1 MLRIM
6 TMMMIIKMMMVMMR
20 RRITTRMIMTMLIMI
35 MIFSEFATVAQHG
48 KRGWNRT
55 CVPNDINA
63 FITHPTHKRLY
74 HNTRVYAPY
83 SLRTAVWV
91 LLRPTRIRTAKEL
104 WDGAYG
110 FSSLSGKTRSLTIC
124 RCDNKGSTFSSF
136 ILRPW
141 VLVQM
146 GFEPSTSHS
155 AYCRLSNCANRAAVM
170 MMMMMKRRRRR
181 RRRRR
186 MMMMLMMMILTLMM
200 ITMTMRK
207 MTLMIIIM
215 LALFIITIKATT
227 TLKNKLLQIEHTT
240 CPLIY

>member
-1 MLRIM
+1 MLRIT
-6 TMMMIIKMMMVMMR
+6 TMMMLIKVMMVMM
-20 RRITTRMIMTMLIMI
+20 TTRMIMTMLIMMM
-35 MIFSEFATVAQHG
+35 MIFFEFATVTQHG
-48 KRGWNRT
+48 KRGWNKT
-55 CVPNDINA
+55 WVLTDINP

-91 LLRPTRIRTAKEL
+91 LLRPTRIRTAKEQ

-146 GFEPSTSHS
+146 GFEPATSHS
-155 AYCRLSNCANRAAVM
+155 AHCRLSNCANRAAVM
-170 MMMMMKRRRRR
+170 MMMMMRRRRR
-181 RRRRR
+181 RRRT
-186 MMMMLMMMILTLMM
+186 MMMLMMMILTLMM

-207 MTLMIIIM
+207 MTLMMIIM

>member
-1 MLRIM
+1 M
-6 TMMMIIKMMMVMMR
+6 T
-20 RRITTRMIMTMLIMI
+20 
-35 MIFSEFATVAQHG
+35 QHG
-48 KRGWNRT
+48 KRGWNKT
-55 CVPNDINA
+55 WVLTDINP

-91 LLRPTRIRTAKEL
+91 LLRPTRIRTAKEQ

-146 GFEPSTSHS
+146 GFEPATSHS

-170 MMMMMKRRRRR
+170 MMMMMRRRRR

-186 MMMMLMMMILTLMM
+186 TMMMLMMMILTLMM

-207 MTLMIIIM
+207 MTLMMIIM

>member
-1 MLRIM
+1 MLRIT
-6 TMMMIIKMMMVMMR
+6 TMMMLIKVMMVMM
-20 RRITTRMIMTMLIMI
+20 TTRMIMTMLIMMM
-35 MIFSEFATVAQHG
+35 MIFFEFATVTQHG
-48 KRGWNRT
+48 KRGWNKT
-55 CVPNDINA
+55 WVLTDINP

-91 LLRPTRIRTAKEL
+91 LLRPTRIRTAKEQ

-110 FSSLSGKTRSLTIC
+110 FSSSSGKTRSLTIC

-146 GFEPSTSHS
+146 GFEPATSHS

-170 MMMMMKRRRRR
+170 MMMMMRRRRR
-181 RRRRR
+181 RRRT
-186 MMMMLMMMILTLMM
+186 MMMLMMMILTLMM

-207 MTLMIIIM
+207 MTLMMIIM

>member
-1 MLRIM
+1 MLRIT
-6 TMMMIIKMMMVMMR
+6 TMMMLIKVMMVMM
-20 RRITTRMIMTMLIMI
+20 TTRMIMMM
-35 MIFSEFATVAQHG
+35 MIFFEFATVTQHG
-48 KRGWNRT
+48 KRGWNKT
-55 CVPNDINA
+55 WVLTDINP
-63 FITHPTHKRLY
+63 FITHPTHKRFY

-91 LLRPTRIRTAKEL
+91 LLRPTRIRTAKEQ

-146 GFEPSTSHS
+146 GFEPATSHS

-170 MMMMMKRRRRR
+170 MMMMMRRRRR
-181 RRRRR
+181 RRRRT
-186 MMMMLMMMILTLMM
+186 MMMLMMMILTLMM

-207 MTLMIIIM
+207 MTLMMIIM
-215 LALFIITIKATT
+215 LALFIITIKATK
-227 TLKNKLLQIEHTT
+227 TLKNKLLQIEPTT
-240 CPLIY
+240 CPLID

>member
-1 MLRIM
+1 MLRIT
-6 TMMMIIKMMMVMMR
+6 TMMMLIKVMMVMM
-20 RRITTRMIMTMLIMI
+20 TTMLIMMM
-35 MIFSEFATVAQHG
+35 MIFFEFATVTQHG
-48 KRGWNRT
+48 KRGWNKT
-55 CVPNDINA
+55 WVLTDINP

-91 LLRPTRIRTAKEL
+91 LLRPTRIRTAKEQ

-124 RCDNKGSTFSSF
+124 RWNNKGSTFSSF

-146 GFEPSTSHS
+146 GFEPATSHS
-155 AYCRLSNCANRAAVM
+155 AHCRLSNCANRAAVM
-170 MMMMMKRRRRR
+170 MMMMMMRRRRR
-181 RRRRR
+181 R
-186 MMMMLMMMILTLMM
+186 MMMLMMMILTFMM

-207 MTLMIIIM
+207 MTLMMIIM
-215 LALFIITIKATT
+215 LALFIITIKATK
-227 TLKNKLLQIEHTT
+227 TLKNKLLRIEHTT

>member
-1 MLRIM
+1 MLRIT
-6 TMMMIIKMMMVMMR
+6 TMMMSIKMMMVMM
-20 RRITTRMIMTMLIMI
+20 TTRMIMTMLIMMM
-35 MIFSEFATVAQHG
+35 MIFFEFATVTQHG

-55 CVPNDINA
+55 WVPTDINP

-91 LLRPTRIRTAKEL
+91 LLRPTRIRTAKEQ

-146 GFEPSTSHS
+146 GFEPATSHS

-170 MMMMMKRRRRR
+170 MMMMMRRRRRR

-186 MMMMLMMMILTLMM
+186 MMMLMMMILTFMM

-207 MTLMIIIM
+207 MTLMMIIM
-215 LALFIITIKATT
+215 LALFIITIKATK
-227 TLKNKLLQIEHTT
+227 TLKNKLLRIEHTT